1 VYGAALEL
9 VQSSRL
15 ATIVTE
21 GVYVE
26 VWRLATR
33 YDPSESSVLA
43 WMMTMA
49 HRRSTHEAEAM
60 TGRPA
65 SERDAA
71 ANDQSDR
78 LARHLDGWCHP
89 HAERARRALSAVRDP
104 HRQAVVL
111 AYFGECSQGE
121 VARILELP
129 VSQVTT
135 RIRDGLVGLRRELAV
150 AT

>member
-1 VYGAALEL
+1 VYGAALQL

-21 GVYVE
+21 EVYVE
-26 VWRLATR
+26 VWRLAPR

-49 HRRSTHEAEAM
+49 HRRSTHEVEARA
-60 TGRPA
+60 GRPA
-65 SERDAA
+65 SEQPAD

-78 LARHLDGWCHP
+78 VARQPDGSSHP
-89 HAERARRALSAVRDP
+89 HAERARRALSALRDP

-111 AYFGECSQGE
+111 AYFGGCSQGE

-129 VSQVTT
+129 VSQVST
-135 RIRDGLVGLRRELAV
+135 RIRHGLVGLRRELEV
-150 AT
+150 AG

>member
-1 VYGAALEL
+1 VYGAALQL

-21 GVYVE
+21 EVYVE
-26 VWRLATR
+26 VWRLAPR
-33 YDPSESSVLA
+33 YDPGESSVLA
-43 WMMTMA
+43 WMMAMA
-49 HRRSTHEAEAM
+49 HRRSTDGVEA

-65 SERDAA
+65 SERHVA
-71 ANDQSDR
+71 ANDQSDHV
-78 LARHLDGWCHP
+78 ARHPDGSGHP

-121 VARILELP
+121 VARIMELP

-135 RIRDGLVGLRRELAV
+135 RIRNGLVGLRRELGV

>member
-1 VYGAALEL
+1 M
-9 VQSSRL
+9 QSSRL

-21 GVYVE
+21 EVYVE
-26 VWRLATR
+26 VWCLAPR

-43 WMMTMA
+43 WMMAMA
-49 HRRSTHEAEAM
+49 HRRSADDVEAT
-60 TGRPA
+60 TGHPA
-65 SERDAA
+65 SERHVA
-71 ANDQSDR
+71 ANDQSDQV
-78 LARHLDGWCHP
+78 ARHPDGSGHP

-135 RIRDGLVGLRRELAV
+135 RIRDGLVGLRRELGA